1 MNIVKFN
8 GKEYDLK
15 AARSKAIPVITVT
28 KEQISDLDVEII
40 GQYESR
46 EDEMHVVVPHEGR
59 YVFIT
64 GRPKQID
71 KEMKVKLLTKYN
83 LKKAELNDAE
93 VVEAAERQAE
103 KTKHSVEAKT
113 FSRKWRTQSEH

>member
-15 AARSKAIPVITVT
+15 AARNKAVPVITVT
-28 KEQISDLDVEII
+28 QEQISEVDVEII

-46 EDEMHVVVPHEGR
+46 EDEMHVVVPHEGQ

-64 GRPKQID
+64 GRPKQIE

-103 KTKHSVEAKT
+103 KTRHSVEAKT

>member
-15 AARSKAIPVITVT
+15 AARNKAIPVITVT
-28 KEQISDLDVEII
+28 QEQISDLDVEII

-46 EDEMHVVVPHEGR
+46 EDEMYVVVPHEGQ

-64 GRPKQID
+64 GRPKQIE

-93 VVEAAERQAE
+93 VVERAE
-103 KTKHSVEAKT
+103 KEHARTKHIKPTKT
-113 FSRKWRTQSEH
+113 FSKPCKTR

>member
-1 MNIVKFN
+1 
-8 GKEYDLK
+8 
-15 AARSKAIPVITVT
+15 
-28 KEQISDLDVEII
+28 
-40 GQYESR
+40 
-46 EDEMHVVVPHEGR
+46 MHVVVPHEGQ

-103 KTKHSVEAKT
+103 KAKHSVEAKT

>member
-15 AARSKAIPVITVT
+15 AARNKAVPVIIVAQ
-28 KEQISDLDVEII
+28 EQISEVDVEIV

-46 EDEMHVVVPHEGR
+46 EDEMHVVVPHEGQ

-64 GRPKQID
+64 GRPKQIE

-103 KTKHSVEAKT
+103 KAKHLVEAKT

>member
-15 AARSKAIPVITVT
+15 TARGKAVPVITVT
-28 KEQISDLDVEII
+28 QEQISEVDVEII
-40 GQYESR
+40 GQYEFR
-46 EDEMHVVVPHEGR
+46 EDEMHVVVPHEGQ

-64 GRPKQID
+64 GRPKQIE

-103 KTKHSVEAKT
+103 KAKLSGEAKN
-113 FSRKWRTQSEH
+113 FSRKWRTQTEH